1 MPIRCI
7 TFDLDDT
14 LWDCEPVIVAAEA
27 RFFEWVQR
35 TCPALAGQFDLDGLI
50 RHRVAYFDR
59 FPEMQHD
66 FTRLR
71 KQWLAE
77 LSAAHELAGDWVEEG
92 FRVFWLARN
101 EVELYREAVDLLE
114 GLRERYRVGAI
125 TNGNA
130 DVHHIGVGH
139 YFDFVITAAQ
149 AGSAKPSPGI
159 FRHALSAAGVPA
171 GECVHV
177 GDNPYADV
185 QGARAQGMRTVW
197 VNPTGTAWP
206 AGDPRPDATVRH
218 VGEIAELL
226 VRWA

>member
-35 TCPALAGQFDLDGLI
+35 TCPALARQYDLDALI

-77 LSAAHELAGDWVEEG
+77 LSAAHALAGDWVEEG
-92 FRVFWLARN
+92 FKVFWLARN
-101 EVELYREAVDLLE
+101 EVELYREAIDLLE

-197 VNPTGTAWP
+197 VNPTGAAWP